1 MAKFTY
7 TAERPSG
14 ETYRGEAQATDR
26 FELYEMLHRDGEKL
40 VAIEE
45 QKKTNIFSWSYW
57 NAKFST
63 VPEQEKILFARNLS
77 AMLTAGLPLMRAL
90 SVLGRQTRNAKFTAL
105 LSNLAAAVRRGSSL
119 TEALSEHPKVFS
131 PLFIAMV
138 RAGEE
143 SGQLPKALLTI
154 SEQMERMHT
163 IKKKIKSA
171 MIYPAI
177 IIVAIFGIG
186 ALMLT
191 QVVPTLAQ
199 TFEELDADLPVTT
212 QAIIGVSNFLVDN
225 TLLALL
231 LFVVLVG
238 GAIMGLRTKRGKR
251 FRDWTFIKLPLV
263 GGIVREVN
271 AARTARTM
279 GSLIAS
285 GVDML
290 SAISITSEVVQNSYF
305 RNILDEAHDE
315 VERGK
320 SLSRPFA
327 EHEELYPPLVG
338 EMVAVGEETGQLAEM
353 LTRLADY
360 YEEEVSRRT
369 KDMSTVIE
377 PFLMVFIGGA
387 VGFFAI
393 AMIAPIYQLS
403 ENI

>member
-1 MAKFTY
+1 MAKFHY

-14 ETYRGEAQATDR
+14 ETYRGEVQATDR
-26 FELYEMLHRDGEKL
+26 FELYEILHRDGEKL
-40 VAIEE
+40 ISVEE
-45 QKKTNIFSWSYW
+45 QKKANLLSWRYW

-90 SVLGRQTRNAKFTAL
+90 SVLGRQTRNAKFISL
-105 LSNLAAAVRRGSSL
+105 LSTLATDVRRGSSL
-119 TEALSEHPKVFS
+119 TEALSSHPKVFS

-138 RAGEE
+138 RSGEE

-163 IKKKIKSA
+163 IKKKIKGA

-177 IIVAIFGIG
+177 IIVAIIGI
-186 ALMLT
+186 ATLMLT

-199 TFEELDADLPVTT
+199 TFEELDADLPATT
-212 QAIIGVSNFLVDN
+212 RAIIGVSDFLLNN
-225 TLLALL
+225 TVLALL
-231 LFVVLVG
+231 LFVVVVG
-238 GAIMGLRTKRGKR
+238 GIIMGLRTKRGKR
-251 FRDWTFIKLPLV
+251 MRDWVFIKIPLV
-263 GGIVREVN
+263 GGIVKEVN

-279 GSLIAS
+279 GSLISS

-305 RNILDEAHDE
+305 REILDTAHDE

-320 SLSRPFA
+320 PLTRPFA
-327 EHEELYPPLVG
+327 EHEDLYPPLVG
-338 EMVAVGEETGQLAEM
+338 EMIAVGEETGQLAEM
-353 LTRLADY
+353 LGRLADY
-360 YEEEVSRRT
+360 YEEEVARRT

-377 PFLMVFIGGA
+377 PFLMVIIGAA
-387 VGFFAI
+387 VGFFAV
-393 AMIAPIYQLS
+393 AMITPIYQLS